1 MSGEEKEG
9 TQPEGEG
16 AAGARSRV
24 SLPVSALRRFRSYQR
39 LLSQDFRRTETIGL
53 IIISLGLGIFTGTV
67 CSLFEYI
74 PDVIISL
81 RVKYLPE
88 LGHGPLFW
96 LAAFSLS
103 FILAGIAMYLTARIA
118 PEAGGS
124 GIPEIEGALLSL
136 RPVRW
141 KRVLP
146 VKFFTGLMS
155 LGSGM
160 ILGREGPSIQL
171 GGAAGAMLADLRH
184 GTNHQF
190 RRHALIAAGAAA
202 GLTSAFN
209 APLAGILFVYEE
221 LRAQFRFSFASIQ
234 AVSAAV
240 LAACCVRQLM
250 FGSDPVFDVPDFKA
264 PPLMFLVFCAILGV
278 FTGVVGSLFNYLV
291 EKMQNFYGALSH
303 GKAALK
309 TLAAAMVGGA
319 FGCITFLLPDA
330 SGSGMSSIPSFITGS
345 RGIMILALL
354 LLARFCGTLLCFC
367 SGIPGGVFA
376 PSLAIGT
383 LTGAV
388 FGVFCRDVLGIP
400 GFPAEAFAVIGMCAF
415 FASSVRAPVTGLV
428 LVTEMTGDYGL
439 ILPMLMSCFTASM
452 TARGL
457 RSTPI
462 YTQIL
467 MRTLKAAGNLEG
479 LALIRNLARR

>member
-1 MSGEEKEG
+1 M
-9 TQPEGEG
+9 
-16 AAGARSRV
+16 
-24 SLPVSALRRFRSYQR
+24 SALRRFRSYQR
-39 LLSQDFRRTETIGL
+39 LLAQDFRRTETIGL
-53 IIISLGLGIFTGTV
+53 IVISLGLGIFTGTV

-81 RVKYLPE
+81 RVRFLPE
-88 LGHGPLFW
+88 LGHGALFW

-103 FILAGIAMYLTARIA
+103 FILAGTAMYITARIA

-146 VKFFTGLMS
+146 VKFFTGLLS

-171 GGAAGAMLADLRH
+171 GGAAGAMFADLSR
-184 GTNHQF
+184 GTSRQF
-190 RRHALIAAGAAA
+190 RRHALVAAGAAA

-234 AVSAAV
+234 AVMAAV
-240 LAACCVRQLM
+240 LAACCVRQMM
-250 FGSDPVFDVPDFKA
+250 FGSDPVFDVPDYEA
-264 PPLMFLVFCAILGV
+264 PALVFLIFCAVLGV

-291 EKMQNFYGALSH
+291 EKTQNFYGSLSK
-303 GKAALK
+303 GKVLVK
-309 TLAAAMVGGA
+309 TLAAAVVGGA

-345 RGIMILALL
+345 RGIKVLRDAALL
-354 LLARFCGTLLCFC
+354 LLGDPRG
-367 SGIPGGVFA
+367 
-376 PSLAIGT
+376 
-383 LTGAV
+383 
-388 FGVFCRDVLGIP
+388 
-400 GFPAEAFAVIGMCAF
+400 
-415 FASSVRAPVTGLV
+415 SVRAEPCDRHSYRRGVRGV
-428 LVTEMTGDYGL
+428 LPGR
-439 ILPMLMSCFTASM
+439 
-452 TARGL
+452 ARSPGIPDGVIRGNRDVRLL
-457 RSTPI
+457 RLFRQGP
-462 YTQIL
+462 
-467 MRTLKAAGNLEG
+467 RDRAGARHRDDRRLRPDTSDAHELLHRDDDRKGAPLDPDLHPDPDKDAEG
-479 LALIRNLARR
+479 SRQP

>member
-171 GGAAGAMLADLRH
+171 GGAAGAMFADLRH

-264 PPLMFLVFCAILGV
+264 PPLMFLVFC
-278 FTGVVGSLFNYLV
+278 
-291 EKMQNFYGALSH
+291 
-303 GKAALK
+303 
-309 TLAAAMVGGA
+309 
-319 FGCITFLLPDA
+319 
-330 SGSGMSSIPSFITGS
+330 
-345 RGIMILALL
+345 
-354 LLARFCGTLLCFC
+354 
-367 SGIPGGVFA
+367 
-376 PSLAIGT
+376 
-383 LTGAV
+383 
-388 FGVFCRDVLGIP
+388 
-400 GFPAEAFAVIGMCAF
+400 
-415 FASSVRAPVTGLV
+415 
-428 LVTEMTGDYGL
+428 
-439 ILPMLMSCFTASM
+439 
-452 TARGL
+452 
-457 RSTPI
+457 
-462 YTQIL
+462 
-467 MRTLKAAGNLEG
+467 
-479 LALIRNLARR
+479 

>member
-146 VKFFTGLMS
+146 VKFFTGL
-155 LGSGM
+155 
-160 ILGREGPSIQL
+160 GREGPSIQL
-171 GGAAGAMLADLRH
+171 GGAAGAMFADLRH